1 MTMIAHIE
9 QYAWLI
15 PFGFVLGTCG
25 TLIGAGGGFILMP
38 ALLLLYPDESPE
50 VITSI
55 SLAVVFFNALSGS
68 WAYAWMG
75 RIDYR
80 SGLLFA
86 TAAIPGAIV
95 GALSTA
101 CIPRQ
106 LFDILFGLL
115 MVAGSIFLFLHPG
128 RQKETAGRERNNHVV
143 KTLVE
148 KNGVVHNFSF
158 NPKVGVGLSFF
169 VGYISSALGIGGGI
183 VHVPI
188 LVRLL
193 NFPVHIATATSH
205 FMLAIMALTGTLVHV
220 ARGSFSHGVHRT
232 IALAVGALLGAQ
244 VGALLSSRVK
254 GSWIIRGLAIALG
267 FVGIRL
273 LTLVL

>member
-1 MTMIAHIE
+1 MSILTE
-9 QYAWLI
+9 QYVWLI
-15 PFGFVLGTCG
+15 PFGFALGACG

-38 ALLLLYPDESPE
+38 ALLLLYPAESPE
-50 VITSI
+50 IITSI

-68 WAYAWMG
+68 WAYARMG
-75 RIDYR
+75 RIDYK

-101 CIPRQ
+101 YIPRH
-106 LFDILFGLL
+106 LFDTLFGLL
-115 MVAGSIFLFLHPG
+115 MVVACVFLFLHPG
-128 RQKETAGRERNNHVV
+128 GTKETTGRGRGDHVV
-143 KTLVE
+143 TTLVE
-148 KNGVVHNFSF
+148 KNGVVHNFSY
-158 NPKVGVGLSFF
+158 NPKLGAGLSFF

-183 VHVPI
+183 VHVPV

-205 FMLAIMALTGTLVHV
+205 FILVIMALTGTLVHV
-220 ARGSFSHGVHRT
+220 VTGSFSHGVHRT
-232 IALAVGALLGAQ
+232 IALGVGALLGAQ
-244 VGALLSSRVK
+244 IGALLSSRVK
-254 GSWIIRGLAIALG
+254 GNWIIRSLAIALG

-273 LTLVL
+273 LTLIL

>member
-1 MTMIAHIE
+1 MTMITHIE

-25 TLIGAGGGFILMP
+25 TLIGAGGGFVLMP

-68 WAYAWMG
+68 WAYARMG
-75 RIDYR
+75 RIDYK

-101 CIPRQ
+101 FIPRH
-106 LFDILFGLL
+106 LFDVLFGLL

-128 RQKETAGRERNNHVV
+128 RKKEAAGRGGNNHVV

-183 VHVPI
+183 VHVPV

-193 NFPVHIATATSH
+193 DFPVHIATATSH
-205 FMLAIMALTGTLVHV
+205 FILAIMALTGTLVHV

-232 IALAVGALLGAQ
+232 IGLAVGALLGAQ

-254 GSWIIRGLAIALG
+254 GSWIIRGLAIALA

>member
-1 MTMIAHIE
+1 ME
-9 QYAWLI
+9 QYVWLI
-15 PFGFVLGTCG
+15 PFGFVLGACG
-25 TLIGAGGGFILMP
+25 TLIGAGGGFILVP

-68 WAYAWMG
+68 WAYARMG
-75 RIDYR
+75 RIDYK

-101 CIPRQ
+101 WMPRH
-106 LFDILFGLL
+106 LFDTLFGLL
-115 MVAGSIFLFLHPG
+115 MVAASVFLFLHPG
-128 RQKETAGRERNNHVV
+128 RTQEAAGRGRNNHVV

-148 KNGVVHNFSF
+148 KNGVVHNFSY

-183 VHVPI
+183 VHVPV
-188 LVRLL
+188 LVRVL
-193 NFPVHIATATSH
+193 NFPVHVATATSH
-205 FMLAIMALTGTLVHV
+205 FILAIMALTGTLVHV
-220 ARGSFSHGVHRT
+220 ATGSFSHGVNRT
-232 IALAVGALLGAQ
+232 LALGVGALLGAQ
-244 VGALLSSRVK
+244 VGAMLSGRVK
-254 GSWIIRGLAIALG
+254 GSWIVRGLAIALG
-267 FVGIRL
+267 LVGVRL